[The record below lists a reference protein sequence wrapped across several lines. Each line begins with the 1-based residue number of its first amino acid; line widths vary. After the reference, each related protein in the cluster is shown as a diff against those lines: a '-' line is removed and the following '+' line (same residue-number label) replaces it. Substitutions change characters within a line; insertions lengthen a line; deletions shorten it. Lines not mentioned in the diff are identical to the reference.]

1 MRWRLPVAVLAL
13 VLAALPGI
21 APAAAEDEA
30 DFISVNQRGTV
41 PVEHDGDAF
50 VWTADLY
57 SLNTFDKI
65 GTFTDR
71 ATCSTGAPAQC
82 LVYDVTTTYR
92 VPGGEVTSHGL
103 WSLAPDSTREGF
115 FLSATRPHSDT
126 IASGTGRF
134 TGRAGRVIGWGV
146 VDMRTFPERI
156 GVDHRTFI
164 RFEPTDDAVL
174 GHRELI
180 VGHEVPGA
188 QHFQAELF
196 STPGVNKSTEPG
208 QFLID
213 NTVFSPAD
221 GTQIGTVVDRFGC
234 GNGPT
239 PCQVLEGTATITY
252 PEGSV
257 TAHFRIPYAPDPAR
271 PGFYLFGSRP
281 TEPNI
286 VAATGAYVG
295 RPGRFSASG
304 SVDMRHFPSPIPY
317 EGVGLVV
324 FDD

>member
-1 MRWRLPVAVLAL
+1 MRWRVPVAVLAL
-13 VLAALPGI
+13 VLGALPGI
-21 APAAAEDEA
+21 APAGAEDEA

-41 PVEHDGDAF
+41 PVEHDGNAF

-71 ATCSTGAPAQC
+71 ATCSTGAPSPC

-92 VPGGEVTSHGL
+92 VPGGEVTNRGV
-103 WSLAPDSTREGF
+103 WSLAPDSTQRGF
-115 FLSATRPHSDT
+115 FLTATRPQTDT
-126 IASGTGRF
+126 IVSGTGRF
-134 TGRAGRVIGWGV
+134 TGRSGRVIGWGV
-146 VDMRTFPERI
+146 VDMSQFPARI
-156 GVDHRTFI
+156 GIDDRTFI
-164 RFEPTDDAVL
+164 RFQPTDDGVL
-174 GHRELI
+174 GHRELV

-188 QHFQAELF
+188 AHFQAELF
-196 STPGVNKSTEPG
+196 STAGVNKSTEPG

-213 NTVFSPAD
+213 NAVFSPAE
-221 GTQIGTVVDRFGC
+221 GTQIGTVVDRFSC
-234 GNGPT
+234 GSGPP
-239 PCQVLEGTATITY
+239 PCQVLDGTATITY

-257 TAHFRIPYAPDPAR
+257 TAHFVIPYAPDPAR

-281 TEPNI
+281 TEANL

-295 RPGRFSASG
+295 RTGRFSASG

-317 EGVGLVV
+317 EGVGLLV

>member
-1 MRWRLPVAVLAL
+1 MRWRVPVAVLAL

-50 VWTADLY
+50 VWTTDLY

-71 ATCSTGAPAQC
+71 ATCSTSAPPPC

-92 VPGGEVTSHGL
+92 VPGGEVTNRGL
-103 WSLAPDSTREGF
+103 WSLAPDSTQEGF
-115 FLSATRPHSDT
+115 FLAATRPHADT
-126 IASGTGRF
+126 IVSGTGRF
-134 TGRAGRVIGWGV
+134 TGRTGRVIGWGV
-146 VDMRTFPERI
+146 VDMSQFPARI
-156 GVDHRTFI
+156 GIDHRTFI
-164 RFEPTDDAVL
+164 RFEPTDDGVL

-180 VGHEVPGA
+180 LGGEVPGA
-188 QHFQAELF
+188 EHFQAELF
-196 STPGVNKSTEPG
+196 STPGINKSTEPG

-213 NTVFSPAD
+213 NAVYSPAD
-221 GTQIGTVVDRFGC
+221 GTQIGTVVDRFSC
-234 GNGPT
+234 GNGPL

-252 PEGSV
+252 REGSV
-257 TAHFRIPYAPDPAR
+257 TIHFQIPYAPDPAR

-281 TEPNI
+281 TENNI
-286 VAATGAYVG
+286 VAATGAFTG

-304 SVDMRHFPSPIPY
+304 SVDMRRFPSPIPY

>member
-1 MRWRLPVAVLAL
+1 MRWRVPVAVLAL
-13 VLAALPGI
+13 VFAALPGI

-65 GTFTDR
+65 GTFTDQ
-71 ATCSTGAPAQC
+71 ATCSTSAPPPC

-92 VPGGEVTSHGL
+92 VPGGEVTNRGL
-103 WSLAPDSTREGF
+103 WSLAPDSTKKGF
-115 FLSATRPHSDT
+115 FFGATRPHTDT
-126 IASGTGRF
+126 IVSGAGRF
-134 TGRAGRVIGWGV
+134 TGRTGRVIGWGV
-146 VDMRTFPERI
+146 VDMSQFPERI
-156 GVDHRTFI
+156 GIDHRTFI
-164 RFEPTDDAVL
+164 RFDPTDDGVL
-174 GHRELI
+174 GRRELI

-188 QHFQAELF
+188 EHFQAELF
-196 STPGVNKSTEPG
+196 STPGINKSTEPG

-221 GTQIGTVVDRFGC
+221 GTQIGTVVDRFSC
-234 GNGPT
+234 GNGPL

-257 TAHFRIPYAPDPAR
+257 TVVFAIPYAPDPAR

-281 TEPNI
+281 TENNI
-286 VAATGAYVG
+286 VAASGAFAG
-295 RPGRFSASG
+295 RSGRFSVSG
-304 SVDMRHFPSPIPY
+304 SVDMRRFPSPIPY